1 MAAGRSPPLTG
12 RRRGRGRV
20 RRWTRP
26 PKGSQCSS
34 SPRSP
39 RPGGGG
45 VEGEQPP
52 LAPGTE
58 VEVRVDADG
67 FHGSWFEAV
76 VVGFVPA
83 RGPRTPAR
91 YAASYAHLVSDDGG
105 VLVEHFAPSHIRP
118 RPPPPPPHSDDHLR
132 ALSPHDI
139 VEAFHKDG
147 WWSGIVLGGGGG
159 GGVVTVAFPITRE
172 VIDFPRSLV
181 RPRRDY
187 VGGEWVPSE
196 AAIALQPK
204 QAVRVYQVGDK
215 VEVRRDREVY
225 GHSWFHAKVAKVID
239 RMSYLVEYSDLEKGE
254 GEAVAKAV
262 EYLHWRFIRPSEE
275 RSPRDCDFRIGPGA
289 AVEAY
294 CDGAWSPGVVR
305 SVVGEGE
312 YEVSVNGKTKEVV
325 VTKVRELLQPQYKWN
340 GKNWRIVSAKRHL
353 RQQSM
358 SGKSPSSPVD
368 VFSSDD
374 EHRHD
379 TESSA
384 RRRSIKR
391 SRKEFNATQQPE
403 GMLPEDSED
412 VSHSEMNTPLSEL
425 CKSSGSNH
433 SPKSC
438 SDPSGMKKIQVLSKK
453 IVSNCLVP
461 VKGILDASTGH
472 RIPQNESREDG
483 IGKTM
488 VNQEIISDMMLTN
501 GQANTSACGTSMNEG
516 YAMLSTKKFGKQKM
530 ALSRRYNPV
539 RKARGGLLSVQQ
551 LHTKKIMPSEL
562 KRGKMR
568 LIHALQDMND
578 PSDNIQLKGN
588 STSPSREIICALSVS
603 SQCNTPSPLGKQIKA
618 FDFVSREADSGSN
631 TKFLILKKFAR
642 KKGSKESDSPH
653 NSLDATST
661 VQPIRR
667 KKAAGRLKGSSVE
680 RQLEGETHI
689 QQQLNKALEDN
700 LNANEVTNQELLP
713 LTPPGFESVVNGKR
727 SRDWNTDGFSEVN
740 LNSSLFDEELTATIN
755 SICQD
760 NHNRDA
766 ESDNVATEVAEISH
780 LMEKSMLPLDCS
792 VGHEVG
798 GKVGQGSIQLH
809 IGNSG
814 SLPCTSDNAI
824 LRRCSFGGNS
834 MVSDISKCQLTGQQ
848 APFTKRSHVWSL
860 FEEMDVFRKMPQQ
873 PHFLPLKH
881 HPLGLREGMALGLMW
896 SYTDAVDNI
905 SKLCITDSME
915 IFEDHIKTLTIL
927 EENGFSVQPLQQI
940 LTKLLQI
947 RSDYTNS
954 LRDGEKLKEQIAD
967 KAFAVSRVDA
977 LLDENDSAIAKL
989 EQELGKL
996 RWKGQKMSKK
1006 KEDEDAELSRLKAEN
1021 NNAEEAHGDAK
1032 RQFDSIRAELRQ
1044 HLAIDSQ

>member
-1 MAAGRSPPLTG
+1 M
-12 RRRGRGRV
+12 
-20 RRWTRP
+20 
-26 PKGSQCSS
+26 
-34 SPRSP
+34 
-39 RPGGGG
+39 
-45 VEGEQPP
+45 
-52 LAPGTE
+52 APGTK

-76 VVGFVPA
+76 VEGFVPA

-91 YAASYAHLVSDDGG
+91 YAVSYAHLVSDDGG

-118 RPPPPPPHSDDHLR
+118 RPPPPSDDDDLR

-147 WWSGIVLGGGGG
+147 WWSGIVLPPAAGGGGG
-159 GGVVTVAFPITRE
+159 DITVAFPITRE
-172 VIDFPRSLV
+172 VIVFPPCLV
-181 RPRRDY
+181 RPRREY
-187 VGGEWVPSE
+187 VDGEWVPSE
-196 AAIALQPK
+196 AAIALRPK
-204 QAVRVYQVGDK
+204 HAVRVYQVGDK

-239 RMSYLVEYSDLEKGE
+239 KMSYLVEYSDLEKGE
-254 GEAVAKAV
+254 GEAMGKAV

-275 RSPRDCDFRIGPGA
+275 RSPRDCDFRLGPGA

-294 CDGAWSPGVVR
+294 CDGAWSPGIVR
-305 SVVGEGE
+305 RVVGEGE
-312 YEVSVNGKTKEVV
+312 YEVSVNGKTKELL

-340 GKNWRIVSAKRHL
+340 GHNWRIVSPKRHL

-374 EHRHD
+374 EHIHD
-379 TESSA
+379 TQSSA
-384 RRRSIKR
+384 WRRSIKR
-391 SRKEFNATQQPE
+391 SRKECNATQQPE
-403 GMLPEDSED
+403 VMLLEDSED

-461 VKGILDASTGH
+461 VKGIRDASTGH
-472 RIPQNESREDG
+472 PIPQNESREDG

-501 GQANTSACGTSMNEG
+501 GQVNTSACGTSTNEG
-516 YAMLSTKKFGKQKM
+516 CVMLSTKKFGKQKM
-530 ALSRRYNPV
+530 ASRRYNPI

-551 LHTKKIMPSEL
+551 LHTKKIIPSEL
-562 KRGKMR
+562 KQGKMR
-568 LIHALQDMND
+568 LIQALQDMND
-578 PSDNIQLKGN
+578 RSDNIQLKRN
-588 STSPSREIICALSVS
+588 STSPSTEIICALSVP
-603 SQCNTPSPLGKQIKA
+603 SQCNTPSPLGKPIKA
-618 FDFVSREADSGSN
+618 YDFVSREADSGSN

-653 NSLDATST
+653 KSLDATST

-680 RQLEGETHI
+680 RQMEGETHI
-689 QQQLNKALEDN
+689 QQQLDKTLEDN

-713 LTPPGFESVVNGKR
+713 LTPPGFESIVNGKC
-727 SRDWNTDGFSEVN
+727 SRDWNTDGLSEIN
-740 LNSSLFDEELTATIN
+740 LHSSLFDEGLAATIS

-760 NHNRDA
+760 NHNGDA

-780 LMEKSMLPLDCS
+780 LMEKSMLPLDRS

-814 SLPCTSDNAI
+814 SLCTSDNAI
-824 LRRCSFGGNS
+824 LRSCSFGGNS
-834 MVSDISKCQLTGQQ
+834 MVSDMSKCQLTGQQ

-860 FEEMDVFRKMPQQ
+860 FEQMDVFQKMPQQ

-881 HPLGLREGMALGLMW
+881 YPLGLREGTALGLMW
-896 SYTDAVDNI
+896 SYTDAVDDI

-915 IFEDHIKTLTIL
+915 IFEDHIKTLAIF
-927 EENGFSVQPLQQI
+927 EENGFHVQSLQES

-967 KAFAVSRVDA
+967 KASAVSCIDA

-989 EQELGKL
+989 EQELGRL
-996 RWKGQKMSKK
+996 RWKGQKMSKN
-1006 KEDEDAELSRLKAEN
+1006 KEDEDAELSRLKVEN
-1021 NNAEEAHGDAK
+1021 NNAEEARGDAK

-1044 HLAIDSQ
+1044 RLAIDSQ

>member
-412 VSHSEMNTPLSEL
+412 
-425 CKSSGSNH
+425 
-433 SPKSC
+433 
-438 SDPSGMKKIQVLSKK
+438 
-453 IVSNCLVP
+453 
-461 VKGILDASTGH
+461 
-472 RIPQNESREDG
+472 
-483 IGKTM
+483 
-488 VNQEIISDMMLTN
+488 
-501 GQANTSACGTSMNEG
+501 
-516 YAMLSTKKFGKQKM
+516 
-530 ALSRRYNPV
+530 
-539 RKARGGLLSVQQ
+539 
-551 LHTKKIMPSEL
+551 
-562 KRGKMR
+562 
-568 LIHALQDMND
+568 
-578 PSDNIQLKGN
+578 
-588 STSPSREIICALSVS
+588 
-603 SQCNTPSPLGKQIKA
+603 
-618 FDFVSREADSGSN
+618 
-631 TKFLILKKFAR
+631 
-642 KKGSKESDSPH
+642 GSKESDSPH

-798 GKVGQGSIQLH
+798 GKVGQESIQLH

-881 HPLGLREGMALGLMW
+881 HPLGLREGTALGLMW

-927 EENGFSVQPLQQI
+927 EENGFSVQSLQQI

-1044 HLAIDSQ
+1044 HLAIDSHGCAQAIEIICSVLALPGANILRPRLG